1 MGLDIWFKEDIA
13 NILRA
18 ADEANLSALA
28 AGGGAFLAGA
38 AGEPAIELR
47 CAYRRGFVAA
57 LATLALALGLPPL
70 NIGHA
75 VADRSPETGESGA
88 GRPRALPPHLAGGK
102 VWEE

>member
-28 AGGGAFLAGA
+28 ASEGASMAGA
-38 AGEPAIELR
+38 MGQSGREVR

-57 LATLALALGLPPL
+57 LATLALALGL
-70 NIGHA
+70 A
-75 VADRSPETGESGA
+75 RSVNSREPIVLSTA
-88 GRPRALPPHLAGGK
+88 
-102 VWEE
+102 W